1 MSKGLTLCFAACVN
15 LFEEL
20 LILSKSLRFSIS
32 YSYSGKFR
40 TLKLKGTKKLYMN
53 MPAPKRI
60 VAFGTTHI

>member
-1 MSKGLTLCFAACVN
+1 MSKGLTLYFDVCVI

-20 LILSKSLRFSIS
+20 LILSKFLRFSIS
-32 YSYSGKFR
+32 YSCSDFL

>member
-32 YSYSGKFR
+32 YSYSGNFR
-40 TLKLKGTKKLYMN
+40 TLKLKGTKN
-53 MPAPKRI
+53 SI
-60 VAFGTTHI
+60 